1 MPKFWFDKEHNTPLM
16 VLYALCM
23 MNGPMCVSWKW
34 HDTVRP
40 MCEGGEPPSGLG
52 RGSVQGEKEGGWRF
66 CNNLH
71 YSNGGLK

>member
-1 MPKFWFDKEHNTPLM
+1 
-16 VLYALCM
+16 M
-23 MNGPMCVSWKW
+23 MSGPMCVSWKW

-40 MCEGGEPPSGLG
+40 MCEGGEPPSGPG
-52 RGSVQGEKEGGWRF
+52 TGSVQGEKEGRWRF